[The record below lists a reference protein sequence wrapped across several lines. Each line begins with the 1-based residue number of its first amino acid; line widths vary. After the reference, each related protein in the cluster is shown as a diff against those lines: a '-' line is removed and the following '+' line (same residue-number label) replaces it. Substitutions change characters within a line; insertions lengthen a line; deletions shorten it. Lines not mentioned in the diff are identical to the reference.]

1 MSAEHF
7 QTVLTADM
15 RTAPDGRNVEYAEA
29 GTQTPRWLTEDG
41 RINRPSD
48 GTRTWMAGYLYAHNA
63 VDVAA
68 DTVAS
73 DPMDGISGDLPE
85 HREQAA
91 AILRAA
97 ARLVRY
103 LACDDAHDGEVTAEG
118 WRHHL
123 DAVREAAA

>member
-15 RTAPDGRNVEYAEA
+15 RTAPDGRGIEYAPSMTE
-29 GTQTPRWLTEDG
+29 TPRWLNDDG
-41 RINRPSD
+41 TINRPSD
-48 GTRTWMAGYLYAHNA
+48 GTRTWMCGYLYAHNA

-68 DTVAS
+68 NTVAS

-91 AILRAA
+91 AVLRAA

-103 LACDDAHDGEVTAEG
+103 LACDDAYDGTVTAEG
-118 WRHHL
+118 WRKHL